1 MSSFGIP
8 DLDPALEANLATG
21 MQGVEHLLREH
32 IKGDY
37 PLVEET
43 SRHLVAAGGKRLR
56 PLLTLISSHYGDPTR
71 KEVIPAAV
79 VCELT
84 HLATLYHDDV
94 MDEAPLRRGVESAN
108 NRWGNTI
115 AILTGDYLFSKASD
129 LLADLGPE
137 AVRLQARTFERLVI
151 GQIMETQGPQNGEDP
166 LAHYL
171 RVVGDKTGS
180 LIATRYGNVMGTRGS
195 VIPLFFNQLKNSL
208 DLTVTNLKMSRFLM
222 SVEESVELVL
232 YALKNAKSGD
242 IFVQKSPACTIEI
255 LIKALS
261 KILNK
266 NPKLKVIGM
275 RHGEKEHETLISS
288 EEMFKTIDLGKYF
301 RIPQDTRDLN
311 YEEYFEKGNKK
322 NIKIISKDYSSCN
335 TKQLSILETI
345 KLINKSK
352 VLVNFID

>member
-8 DLDPALEANLATG
+8 DLDPALEADLATG

-56 PLLTLISSHYGDPTR
+56 PLLTLISSHFGDPTR

-180 LIATRYGNVMGTRGS
+180 LIATSARFGALLSGASRETVETLTKFGEQIGIAFQLADDVIDIASESSQSGKTPGTDLREGVPTLVTLNVMASNKPDDAELKRLLSAPIHDEVVVQQVLRALRTHDGLQQARKQLGNVAKDARTALG
-195 VIPLFFNQLKNSL
+195 PLPLNSA
-208 DLTVTNLKMSRFLM
+208 TG
-222 SVEESVELVL
+222 
-232 YALKNAKSGD
+232 ALFSLCDAVVDRS
-242 IFVQKSPACTIEI
+242 A
-255 LIKALS
+255 
-261 KILNK
+261 
-266 NPKLKVIGM
+266 
-275 RHGEKEHETLISS
+275 
-288 EEMFKTIDLGKYF
+288 
-301 RIPQDTRDLN
+301 
-311 YEEYFEKGNKK
+311 
-322 NIKIISKDYSSCN
+322 
-335 TKQLSILETI
+335 
-345 KLINKSK
+345 
-352 VLVNFID
+352 

>member
-8 DLDPALEANLATG
+8 DLDPALEAALVDG
-21 MQGVEHLLREH
+21 MQNVEELLREH
-32 IKGDY
+32 IKGEY

-56 PLLTLISSHYGDPTR
+56 PLLTLISSHYGDATR
-71 KEVIPAAV
+71 KEIIPAAV

-180 LIATRYGNVMGTRGS
+180 LIATSARFGAMLSGAPSQTVETLTTFGEQIGIAFQLADDVIDIASDSNQSGKTPGTDLREGVPTLVTLNVMASDKSEDAELKRLLTAPIHDEEVVAQVLRALRSHDGLQKAREQLHKIARDARTALG
-195 VIPLFFNQLKNSL
+195 PLPLNSA
-208 DLTVTNLKMSRFLM
+208 TG
-222 SVEESVELVL
+222 
-232 YALKNAKSGD
+232 ALFSLCDAVVDRS
-242 IFVQKSPACTIEI
+242 A
-255 LIKALS
+255 
-261 KILNK
+261 
-266 NPKLKVIGM
+266 
-275 RHGEKEHETLISS
+275 
-288 EEMFKTIDLGKYF
+288 
-301 RIPQDTRDLN
+301 
-311 YEEYFEKGNKK
+311 
-322 NIKIISKDYSSCN
+322 
-335 TKQLSILETI
+335 
-345 KLINKSK
+345 
-352 VLVNFID
+352 

>member
-8 DLDPALEANLATG
+8 DLDPALEADLATG

-56 PLLTLISSHYGDPTR
+56 PLLTLISSHFGDPTR

-180 LIATRYGNVMGTRGS
+180 LIATSARFGALLSGAPRETVETLTKFGEQIGIAFQLADDVIDIASESSQSGKTPGTDLREGVPTLVTLNVMASNKAEDAELKRLLSAPIHDEVVVEQVLRALRTHDGLQQARQQLGNIAKDARTALG
-195 VIPLFFNQLKNSL
+195 PLPLNSA
-208 DLTVTNLKMSRFLM
+208 TS
-222 SVEESVELVL
+222 
-232 YALKNAKSGD
+232 ALFSLCDAVVDRS
-242 IFVQKSPACTIEI
+242 A
-255 LIKALS
+255 
-261 KILNK
+261 
-266 NPKLKVIGM
+266 
-275 RHGEKEHETLISS
+275 
-288 EEMFKTIDLGKYF
+288 
-301 RIPQDTRDLN
+301 
-311 YEEYFEKGNKK
+311 
-322 NIKIISKDYSSCN
+322 
-335 TKQLSILETI
+335 
-345 KLINKSK
+345 
-352 VLVNFID
+352 